1 MEWNVME
8 LQSLAS
14 SSETPSE
21 ALALGK
27 SVPLSDFVLFQHHF
41 KECPKGITHIQ
52 LVLLFSLFLNKVSG
66 AQKL

>member
-8 LQSLAS
+8 LRSLAS
-14 SSETPSE
+14 SPEISSE

-27 SVPLSDFVLFQHHF
+27 SVHLSDYVLFQHHF

-52 LVLLFSLFLNKVSG
+52 LVLLFSLFVNRISEKQKV
-66 AQKL
+66 